1 MYSNNL
7 ILREKIIAEKIKD
20 VLNIYEDNK
29 SIIAKKS
36 ANNKAD
42 KDINNN

>member
-29 SIIAKKS
+29 PIITKKA
-36 ANNKAD
+36 ANNKVD
-42 KDINNN
+42 KNINNN